1 VEAFLAECLALLPEV
16 PKEVVAVG
24 HSLGGGVLLTTQ
36 AFAERQRFSRMLI
49 FEPMWL
55 FVEPPLWKLI
65 NLPPLPPETTKL
77 EPPVVAQTLRRR
89 SEWPSRAAAHAD
101 LSKKAFFASWDRRVF
116 EAYLQGGLK
125 GQEPCSLACSPQ
137 TEATIFLSGVPKPL
151 LSALRRSD
159 GLFGCELHVCIG
171 TNTMWTRVAA
181 DTLFGS
187 LRPAARV
194 EVEPGGHMWPMECPK
209 DFAHR
214 ASTMLSNRSRL

>member
-1 VEAFLAECLALLPEV
+1 MGDVTLCLLLHANGLNRRVWAPLAEDLAALRGRPLEELTPPRAEASLMRIGSLWLASLDLLGHGAAPELQLAGAETDWMQFRDQVEAFLAEYLALLPEV

-101 LSKKAFFASWDRRVF
+101 LSKKGFFASWDPRVF
-116 EAYLQGGLK
+116 EAQLLR
-125 GQEPCSLACSPQ
+125 SV
-137 TEATIFLSGVPKPL
+137 FLFS
-151 LSALRRSD
+151 
-159 GLFGCELHVCIG
+159 
-171 TNTMWTRVAA
+171 VAH
-181 DTLFGS
+181 F
-187 LRPAARV
+187 
-194 EVEPGGHMWPMECPK
+194 
-209 DFAHR
+209 
-214 ASTMLSNRSRL
+214 